1 MGTDRNK
8 ILCKL
13 TKHELPLNA
22 TALQTYIDGKKFQ
35 YYLNKVKKP
44 AKLQKLD
51 TKYAEFFR
59 DSKKSSSRLYCTLT
73 KKEINKQPHEIE
85 RYITGYKFL
94 KAVAKD
100 QERKAK
106 GIEEPVIEEK
116 EEEEGAEVVEEG
128 GEDEV

>member
-100 QERKAK
+100 QERKGEEAK
-106 GIEEPVIEEK
+106 EG
-116 EEEEGAEVVEEG
+116 EEGHEDDVPFYALSSEG
-128 GEDEV
+128 